1 MSDNTKVTIKNIS
14 LLKSHLSC
22 HAMAVASYKLSEK
35 SYYQYRK
42 QLSKLPTET
51 IQQFQDLEPIHVVL
65 KQFVDMES
73 NKKTTQYKFFSGW
86 FWLLLCREKNIKEVR
101 VILHT
106 KDDFAYI
113 EQASWSYL
121 LACELKCMH
130 RNTGLAQLSKAI
142 ELVPKDLRK
151 ALLGEHY
158 SWSSSKIVQ
167 KLSGE
172 SNKVLSAQIK
182 NISPQVAIKRSIFDE
197 LITEN

>member
-1 MSDNTKVTIKNIS
+1 MITQKVTIKNIS

-22 HAMAVASYKLSEK
+22 HTKAVESYKLSEK

-51 IQQFQDLEPIHVVL
+51 IQQFQDLEPIHAVL
-65 KQFVDMES
+65 KQFVDTE
-73 NKKTTQYKFFSGW
+73 NDKKITQYKFFSGW

-106 KDDFAYI
+106 KDDLAYI

-121 LACELKCMH
+121 LACEFKCKH

-142 ELVPKDLRK
+142 EHVPKDLRK
-151 ALLGEHY
+151 TLLGEHY
-158 SWSSSKIVQ
+158 SWSSSKIIQ
-167 KLSGE
+167 RLSGE